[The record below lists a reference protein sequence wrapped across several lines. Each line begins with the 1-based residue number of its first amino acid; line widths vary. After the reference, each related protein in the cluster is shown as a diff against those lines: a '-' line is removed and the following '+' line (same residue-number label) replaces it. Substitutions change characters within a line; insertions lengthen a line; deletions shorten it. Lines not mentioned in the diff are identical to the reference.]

1 MNAALYD
8 AVEKIAA
15 EEKSGALI
23 RIVDDEDD
31 VREALAMM
39 LRTEGW
45 DAKTYPSARAFLV
58 GAVPARPGCLVLDVR

>member
-8 AVEKIAA
+8 AVEKNAA

-39 LRTEGW
+39 LRIFVWLRIEGG
-45 DAKTYPSARAFLV
+45 DAKP
-58 GAVPARPGCLVLDVR
+58 